1 MTVNAKI
8 VKLNKVMD
16 LLNQADCVL
25 QEALGASDECYE
37 MHNAIENVMDDVC
50 DVIRT
55 LDEAQ
60 DA

>member
-1 MTVNAKI
+1 MTGNAKI

-37 MHNAIENVMDDVC
+37 MHNAIENCAEEVLDYLQTNSKVDV
-50 DVIRT
+50 
-55 LDEAQ
+55 
-60 DA
+60 

>member
-55 LDEAQ
+55 LDETVE
-60 DA
+60 

>member
-8 VKLNKVMD
+8 VKLNRVMD

-25 QEALGASDECYE
+25 QEALGAGDECYE
-37 MHNAIENVMDDVC
+37 IHNAIENVMDEVC

-55 LDEAQ
+55 LDETVV
-60 DA
+60 

>member
-55 LDEAQ
+55 LDEAVV
-60 DA
+60 

>member
-55 LDEAQ
+55 LDETVV
-60 DA
+60 

>member
-8 VKLNKVMD
+8 VKLNKVLD
-16 LLNQADCVL
+16 LLNQADCL
-25 QEALGASDECYE
+25 MQEALGASDECYE

-55 LDEAQ
+55 LDETVV
-60 DA
+60 

>member
-1 MTVNAKI
+1 MTVNVKI

-25 QEALGASDECYE
+25 QEALGAGDECYE
-37 MHNAIENVMDDVC
+37 IHNAIENVMDDVC

-55 LDEAQ
+55 LDETVV
-60 DA
+60 

>member
-37 MHNAIENVMDDVC
+37 MHNAIENVMDEVC

-55 LDEAQ
+55 VDEAVE
-60 DA
+60 

>member
-16 LLNQADCVL
+16 LLNQADVL
-25 QEALGASDECYE
+25 LQKALGASDECYE

-55 LDEAQ
+55 LDERVE
-60 DA
+60 